1 MIRVEGQPGWVLH
14 RRPWGESS
22 LLIEFFSRDHG
33 RIGLVGKGAR
43 SARSQWRGLLEPF
56 CSLTVSWTRRGEM
69 GTLTMLEPVD
79 SRSVLE
85 GRALWC
91 GLYANEL
98 LIRLLARDDPAP
110 SLFEAYSSLL
120 PRLTDR
126 GDQARALR
134 RFELVLLESM
144 GIAPDLAHD
153 ADAGEPIRS
162 NRLYHLDP
170 DVGLVAVDRPARSV
184 FRGSVIQRLLNDRLE
199 SAEDARVARS
209 LTRMLIEHQLDGRPL
224 QTRRLLE
231 NHLGGQTT

>member
-1 MIRVEGQPGWVLH
+1 MIRVEAQPGWVLH

-22 LLIEFFSRDHG
+22 FLIEFFSRDYG

-43 SARSQWRGLLEPF
+43 SARSKWRGLVEPF
-56 CSLTVSWTRRGEM
+56 CLLSASWTRRGEM
-69 GTLTMLEPVD
+69 GTLTMLEPAD
-79 SRSVLE
+79 SRCFLE

-98 LIRLLARDDPAP
+98 LIRLVARDDPAP
-110 SLFEAYSSLL
+110 TLFETYSSLL
-120 PRLTDR
+120 PRLADR
-126 GDQARALR
+126 AEQARALR

-153 ADAGEPIRS
+153 AEASKPIRP

-170 DVGLVAVDRPARSV
+170 DVGLVSVDRPGRSV

-231 NHLGGQTT
+231 NHRGGKTT